1 MVAGSDED
9 GRAPVRRRGGLGE
22 EGVWWK
28 MERDAVRML
37 AGNMNND
44 NYIDL
49 SSDSDIDFDFDSDD
63 SVGGLDQE
71 LASSSSRPTENINGQ
86 YRTLPPSFTN
96 GRHVDNARHALGS
109 GDRSYPH
116 SSSYRGSPN
125 DSARATPASNRTDI
139 VVKKH
144 NGFASDEN
152 DNGKRILPSSF
163 SNGRTT
169 NAMHP
174 VVASETC
181 KFPPSFTNGNSQ
193 RLAENRMG
201 KNVANGIGEPSSSRF
216 PSRSSFG
223 TDNKKVITDSDNED
237 VYVYGSSSSHRVL
250 PPSFGRNSSANHSEF
265 ANGID
270 MQGRLNLEN
279 RIIDSDER
287 ANISQDKREDDLP
300 EGVLSV
306 PLLRHQ
312 KMALAWMVS
321 KENSSHCAGGIL
333 ADDQGLGKTVSTI
346 ALIQKQRIQQSKFMS
361 VDSDRLKAEALNLDD
376 DDEAAPV
383 ADNKGE
389 QTKNDEPRKDLGA
402 GSSSTAAGT
411 GDVETCAS
419 LMNTAPDKTVERNV
433 ERKKKSKASTSSTM
447 QSMTRPAAGT
457 LVVCPASVL
466 KQWANELTDKV
477 GESAKLS
484 VLVYHGGSRTKD
496 PNELAKYDV
505 VITTYTIVANEVPKQ
520 NADDDTDQKNGEES
534 SAGNKRKQPP
544 KAQSKSKKKKKKLKD
559 SDIYLASGPV
569 ARVRWFRV
577 VLDEAQTIKNFR
589 TQVAKACCGL
599 RAKRRW
605 CLSGTP
611 IQNAIDELYSYFRF
625 LKYDPYSTY
634 NSFCTMIKHPI
645 ARNAV
650 HGYKKLQTVLRIV
663 LLRRTKETLID
674 GEPIIKLPPKTI
686 NLDKVDFTKE
696 ERAFYLTLE
705 ERSRQQFKAYAAAGT
720 LKQNYAN
727 ILLMLLRLRQ
737 ACDHPL
743 LVKGH
748 QSEYKGD
755 GSIEMAKQ
763 LPKEMIINLLAKLE
777 VGEFC
782 SVCSDVPED
791 AVVTMCGHVFCY
803 QCIYERITTDE
814 NMCPSPNCGN
824 TLSTDSV
831 FSSGALRICMSGVS
845 SSHASGS
852 SSLDDESSSISQ
864 TSYISSKIQAAID
877 ILNSIINTYALTDSD
892 TVESNPSRVAPVK
905 AIVFSQWTG
914 MLDLLELSLNS
925 NLIQYRRL
933 DGTMSLNSRDK
944 AVKDFNTDPE
954 VRVMIMSLKAGNLG
968 LNMVAACHV
977 ILLDLWWNPYAEDQA
992 IDRAHRIGQ
1001 TRPVTVSRLTIKD
1014 TVEDRILALQEEKR
1028 AMVSSAFGEDK
1039 SGGHATRLTV
1049 DDLKYLFRI

>member
-1 MVAGSDED
+1 
-9 GRAPVRRRGGLGE
+9 
-22 EGVWWK
+22 
-28 MERDAVRML
+28 ML
-37 AGNMNND
+37 AGNMNNST
-44 NYIDL
+44 YIDL
-49 SSDSDIDFDFDSDD
+49 SSDSDEDFDFDSDD
-63 SVGGLDQE
+63 PVGGFDQQP
-71 LASSSSRPTENINGQ
+71 ASRNATSGQNGGGQLVRFQDEDWSRSMPASSSRPTENSNGQ
-86 YRTLPPSFTN
+86 YRTLPSSFTN
-96 GRHVDNARHALGS
+96 GRHIENARHALGS
-109 GDRSYPH
+109 GDRTYVH
-116 SSSYRGSPN
+116 SSSYRGSPH
-125 DSARATPASNRTDI
+125 DSARAIAASNRIDNS
-139 VVKKH
+139 VNKH
-144 NGFASDEN
+144 NSFASNAN
-152 DNGKRILPSSF
+152 DNDKRILLSSF
-163 SNGRTT
+163 SNGDTT
-169 NAMHP
+169 KSMHP
-174 VVASETC
+174 MVASETR
-181 KFPPSFTNGNSQ
+181 KLPPHISNGNSQ
-193 RLAENRMG
+193 RLVENRMG
-201 KNVANGIGEPSSSRF
+201 KNVANGIGEPSSSRVQ
-216 PSRSSFG
+216 SRSSFMS
-223 TDNKKVITDSDNED
+223 NNQKAITDSDNED
-237 VYVYGSSSSHRVL
+237 VYVYGGPSSRRVL
-250 PPSFGRNSSANHSEF
+250 PQSFSGNISANNSEF
-265 ANGID
+265 ANVID
-270 MQGRLNLEN
+270 MQGRPNLEN
-279 RIIDSDER
+279 RTIDSDER
-287 ANISQDKREDDLP
+287 AVYQEALQNISQDKREDDLP

-306 PLLRHQ
+306 SLLKHQ
-312 KMALAWMVS
+312 KMALAWMVL

-346 ALIQKQRIQQSKFMS
+346 ALILKQRIQQSKFMS
-361 VDSDRLKAEALNLDD
+361 VDSDRLKAEALNLDED
-376 DDEAAPV
+376 DDTVSVMDKE
-383 ADNKGE
+383 E
-389 QTKNDEPRKDLGA
+389 QTTNDEPKKDLGA
-402 GSSSTAAGT
+402 SSSIAADT
-411 GDVETCAS
+411 CDIKPCNTVPDTMVESNA
-419 LMNTAPDKTVERNV
+419 A
-433 ERKKKSKASTSSTM
+433 RKKKNKASTSSASSTM
-447 QSMTRPAAGT
+447 RSMTRPAAGT

-466 KQWANELTDKV
+466 KQWANELNDKIC
-477 GESAKLS
+477 ESAKLS

-505 VITTYTIVANEVPKQ
+505 VLTTYTIVANEVPKQ

-534 SAGNKRKQPP
+534 SAGNKRKQPSNA
-544 KAQSKSKKKKKKLKD
+544 KSKSKRKKKKLKD
-559 SDIYLASGPV
+559 SDIDLASGPV

-634 NSFCTMIKHPI
+634 NSFCSMIKHPI
-645 ARNAV
+645 ARNAIN
-650 HGYKKLQTVLRIV
+650 GYKKLQAVLRVV
-663 LLRRTKETLID
+663 LLRRTKETLIN

-696 ERAFYLTLE
+696 ERAFYMTLE

-748 QSEYKGD
+748 QSDYKGD

-763 LPKEMIINLLAKLE
+763 LPKEMVIDLLAKLE
-777 VGEFC
+777 VTTLC
-782 SVCSDVPED
+782 SVCNDLPED
-791 AVVTMCGHVFCY
+791 AVVAMCGHVFCY

-831 FSSGALRICMSGVS
+831 FSSGALRICISGES
-845 SSHASGS
+845 SSHAAAS

-864 TSYISSKIQAAID
+864 SSYISSKIQAAID
-877 ILNSIINTYALTDSD
+877 ILNSIINTYALIESD
-892 TVESNPSRVAPVK
+892 TIESSPSRVAPVK

-933 DGTMSLNSRDK
+933 DGTMSLSSRDR

-954 VRVMIMSLKAGNLG
+954 VRAMIMSLKAGNLG

-1028 AMVSSAFGEDK
+1028 AMVNSAFGEDK

-1049 DDLKYLFRI
+1049 EDLRYLFRI

>member
-1 MVAGSDED
+1 
-9 GRAPVRRRGGLGE
+9 
-22 EGVWWK
+22 
-28 MERDAVRML
+28 ML
-37 AGNMNND
+37 SGNMNSD
-44 NYIDL
+44 NFIDL
-49 SSDSDIDFDFDSDD
+49 SSDSDLDFDFDLDD
-63 SVGGLDQE
+63 PVGSFGQQQ
-71 LASSSSRPTENINGQ
+71 ASSSSRPTENRNDQ
-86 YRTLPPSFTN
+86 YRTLPPFAS
-96 GRHVDNARHALGS
+96 GRHIENAHHALGS
-109 GDRSYPH
+109 GDQTYPH
-116 SSSYRGSPN
+116 SSSFGGSPN
-125 DSARATPASNRTDI
+125 DSARATPSNRTD
-139 VVKKH
+139 VVKRH
-144 NGFASDEN
+144 NGFASDGN
-152 DNGKRILPSSF
+152 DNDKRILPSSF
-163 SNGRTT
+163 SNGSTT
-169 NAMHP
+169 KSIHSMAGNEARR
-174 VVASETC
+174 
-181 KFPPSFTNGNSQ
+181 FPPSFTNGNLQ
-193 RLAENRMG
+193 RLGENRMG
-201 KNVANGIGEPSSSRF
+201 KNVANGIGEPSSSRL
-216 PSRSSFG
+216 PSQSSYLG
-223 TDNKKVITDSDNED
+223 NNKKVITDSDNED
-237 VYVYGSSSSHRVL
+237 LYVYGTSSSQRVL
-250 PPSFGRNSSANHSEF
+250 PPSFGRNSSANHREF

-270 MQGRLNLEN
+270 MQGRPILEN

-287 ANISQDKREDDLP
+287 AVYQEALQNISQDKREDDLP
-300 EGVLSV
+300 EGILSV

-312 KMALAWMVS
+312 KMALAWMVK

-346 ALIQKQRIQQSKFMS
+346 ALIQKERNQQSKFMS
-361 VDSDRLKAEALNLDD
+361 VDSDRLKAEALNLDE
-376 DDEAAPV
+376 DDEAVPV
-383 ADNKGE
+383 VDKGE
-389 QTKNDEPRKDLGA
+389 QTKNDEPTKDPGA

-411 GDVETCAS
+411 SEAGPCTS
-419 LMNTAPDKTVERNV
+419 QINTAPDNTIKRNV
-433 ERKKKSKASTSSTM
+433 EPKKKNKANTSSSM
-447 QSMTRPAAGT
+447 RSMTRPAAGT

-477 GESAKLS
+477 CENAKLS
-484 VLVYHGGSRTKD
+484 VLVYHGGSRTRD
-496 PNELAKYDV
+496 PSELAKYDV

-534 SAGNKRKQPP
+534 SAGNKRKQPS
-544 KAQSKSKKKKKKLKD
+544 KAQSKSKKKKKKHKD
-559 SDIYLASGPV
+559 SDIDLASGPV

-645 ARNAV
+645 ARNAI

-686 NLDKVDFTKE
+686 NLEKVDFTKE

-777 VGEFC
+777 VAAIC
-782 SVCSDVPED
+782 SVCGDPPED
-791 AVVTMCGHVFCY
+791 AVVAMCGHVFCY
-803 QCIYERITTDE
+803 PCIYERLTTDE
-814 NMCPSPNCGN
+814 NTCPSPNCGN

-831 FSSGALRICMSGVS
+831 FSSGALRICISGES
-845 SSHASGS
+845 SSHAAGS

-864 TSYISSKIQAAID
+864 SSYISSKIQAAID
-877 ILNSIINTYALTDSD
+877 ILNSIINIYALTDSD
-892 TVESNPSRVAPVK
+892 TIESNQSQVAPVK

-933 DGTMSLNSRDK
+933 DGTMTLNSRDR

-1028 AMVSSAFGEDK
+1028 TMVSSAFGEDK

-1049 DDLKYLFRI
+1049 DDLKYLFRM

>member
-1 MVAGSDED
+1 
-9 GRAPVRRRGGLGE
+9 
-22 EGVWWK
+22 
-28 MERDAVRML
+28 ML

-49 SSDSDIDFDFDSDD
+49 SSDSDGDFDFDSDD
-63 SVGGLDQE
+63 PVGGSDQQ
-71 LASSSSRPTENINGQ
+71 LTISSSRPTENRNDQ

-96 GRHVDNARHALGS
+96 GRHIDNARHAS
-109 GDRSYPH
+109 G

-125 DSARATPASNRTDI
+125 DSTRAIPASNRTDI
-139 VVKKH
+139 AVRKH

-163 SNGRTT
+163 SNDRTM
-169 NAMHP
+169 A
-174 VVASETC
+174 ASGTR
-181 KFPPSFTNGNSQ
+181 KLPPSFSNGNSQ

-201 KNVANGIGEPSSSRF
+201 KNVANGVGEPSSSRL
-216 PSRSSFG
+216 PSRSSFVG
-223 TDNKKVITDSDNED
+223 NNQKVITDNDNED

-250 PPSFGRNSSANHSEF
+250 PPSFGRNSSVNQNDF

-270 MQGRLNLEN
+270 MQGRPILEN

-287 ANISQDKREDDLP
+287 AVYQEALQNISQDKREDDLP

-306 PLLRHQ
+306 PLLKH
-312 KMALAWMVS
+312 
-321 KENSSHCAGGIL
+321 
-333 ADDQGLGKTVSTI
+333 QGLGKTVSTI
-346 ALIQKQRIQQSKFMS
+346 ALIQKQRAEQSKFMS
-361 VDSDRLKAEALNLDD
+361 VDSDRLKAEALNLDEE
-376 DDEAAPV
+376 DEVVPV
-383 ADNKGE
+383 EDKGE
-389 QTKNDEPRKDLGA
+389 QSNNVEPTKDLGA

-411 GDVETCAS
+411 GDMEICAS
-419 LMNTAPDKTVERNV
+419 QMNIVPDITVERKV
-433 ERKKKSKASTSSTM
+433 ERKKNNKANTSSTT
-447 QSMTRPAAGT
+447 QAMTRPAA
-457 LVVCPASVL
+457 
-466 KQWANELTDKV
+466 
-477 GESAKLS
+477 
-484 VLVYHGGSRTKD
+484 VYHGGSRTRD

-520 NADDDTDQKNGEES
+520 NADDDDQKNGEES
-534 SAGNKRKQPP
+534 SAGNKRKQPSN
-544 KAQSKSKKKKKKLKD
+544 ARSKSKKKKKKLKD

-634 NSFCTMIKHPI
+634 TSFCTMIKHPI

-663 LLRRTKETLID
+663 LLRRTKETMID
-674 GEPIIKLPPKTI
+674 GQPIINLPPKTI

-696 ERAFYLTLE
+696 ERNFYLTLE

-777 VGEFC
+777 VAALC
-782 SVCSDVPED
+782 SVCNDPPED
-791 AVVTMCGHVFCY
+791 AVVAMCGHVFCY

-831 FSSGALRICMSGVS
+831 FSSGALRICISGES
-845 SSHASGS
+845 STHAAGS

-864 TSYISSKIQAAID
+864 SSYISSKIQAAID

-892 TVESNPSRVAPVK
+892 TIESNPNRVAPVK

-933 DGTMSLNSRDK
+933 DGTMSLNLRDK

-992 IDRAHRIGQ
+992 VDRAHRIGQ
-1001 TRPVTVSRLTIKD
+1001 TRAVTVSRLTIKD

-1049 DDLKYLFRI
+1049 DDLKYLFRM